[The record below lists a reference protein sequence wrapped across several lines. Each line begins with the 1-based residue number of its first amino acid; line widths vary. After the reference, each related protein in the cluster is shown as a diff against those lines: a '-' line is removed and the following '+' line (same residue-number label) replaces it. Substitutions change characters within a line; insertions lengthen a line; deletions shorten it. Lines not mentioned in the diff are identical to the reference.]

1 MGLFDDIR
9 KEFEEKIKDVKSI
22 DDLRKIEVFFLGKKG
37 KVQEL
42 YKQIKELNETDRKAF
57 GENVNNLR
65 SFIEKE
71 IKEKELEISLKLR
84 EEKLLSERLDVT
96 LPGFTFDIG
105 RKHILNKVIDEV
117 KSIFA

>member
-1 MGLFDDIR
+1 
-9 KEFEEKIKDVKSI
+9 
-22 DDLRKIEVFFLGKKG
+22 
-37 KVQEL
+37 
-42 YKQIKELNETDRKAF
+42 LNETDRKAF

-71 IKEKELEISLKLR
+71 IKEKELEISLKLK

-117 KSIFA
+117 KSIFVSMGFDVFSGPEIETDYYNFEALNIPEHHLQETCRTLFIWVISYF